1 MTNLAPTPAH
11 ILVVDDNVDAAE
23 SLAIMLELEG
33 YQVST
38 AFRGMQA
45 LTAVEASQPQAVLLD
60 LTLPD
65 IDGYEVARRLRAREA
80 EARASERIFLVA
92 VSGRGSPEDIEA
104 AHAAGF
110 DTHFLKP
117 VAPDAII
124 DLLASRLTGGS
135 ADGSTGT

>member
-38 AFRGMQA
+38 AFGGTQA
-45 LTAVEASQPQAVLLD
+45 LAAVEASRPQAVLLD

-65 IDGYEVARRLRAREA
+65 LDGYEVARRLRARET
-80 EARASERIFLVA
+80 EAQVDKRLFLVA

-117 VAPDAII
+117 VAPEAII
-124 DLLASRLTGGS
+124 DLLARRVAGGS
-135 ADGSTGT
+135 SDDRSGT